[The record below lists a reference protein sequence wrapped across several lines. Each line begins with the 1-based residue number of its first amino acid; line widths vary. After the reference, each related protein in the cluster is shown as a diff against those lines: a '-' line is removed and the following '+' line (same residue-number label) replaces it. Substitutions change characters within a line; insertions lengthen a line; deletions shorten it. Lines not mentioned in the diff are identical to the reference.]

1 MRMRGEN
8 TTVVTFPIDFA
19 SFQKLKFRPVVS
31 TLDRPTVVR
40 RGCHVLAKTAGKEE
54 DVAILFG

>member
-8 TTVVTFPIDFA
+8 TTVVTFTIDFA

-31 TLDRPTVVR
+31 TLDRPTVR
-40 RGCHVLAKTAGKEE
+40 HGCHVLAKTAGKEE